1 MTDRVSPPASDL
13 EATCDRVMKGLSCD
27 PDAQILGTG
36 LTGPI
41 GIWLVFLMGEWR
53 RRTGASFRLQ
63 IVTRNKAKANEIFD
77 SFINEGWVTLLE
89 QDIRFLNLS
98 GSHPDIVIH
107 GATASARESFYGMTG
122 LDKFQGVV
130 QGTNQLLNELDPE
143 RSCKIVFLSSGSI
156 FGTTL
161 LEPGQAITQ
170 DWPETPAI
178 DEGAALGHAK
188 RAAEAHLTFHSLA
201 NPKHT
206 VSICRLFSFVGP
218 LLPLNYQYA
227 VGNFIADVLAGRP
240 IKVQSDGSAVRSFMY
255 LGDMAGWLLRV
266 IFAPNTEG
274 TFMIGSSKPVSIL
287 QLANLI
293 REIFNSPNDIEV
305 TGAETQYSRYS
316 ASHFYVPETTLSK
329 AALSV
334 DEWTSLEIALSRTA
348 EFLAGTSV
356 GTDSGGRQ
364 SL

>member
-1 MTDRVSPPASDL
+1 MTVWVSPPESDL
-13 EATCDRVMKGLSCD
+13 QATCDRVMEGLSCD
-27 PDAQILGTG
+27 QDAQILGTG

-53 RRTGASFRLQ
+53 KRTGASFRLQ
-63 IVTRNKAKANEIFD
+63 IVTRNRAKANDIFQI
-77 SFINEGWVTLLE
+77 FIEEGWVTLLE
-89 QDIRFLNLS
+89 QDIRFVDLG

-122 LDKFQGVV
+122 LEKFQGVV
-130 QGTNQLLNELDPE
+130 QGTNQLLRELDPN

-161 LEPGQAITQ
+161 LEPGQAIKQ

-201 NPKHT
+201 HPKHT

-227 VGNFIADVLAGRP
+227 VGNFIADVLAARP
-240 IKVQSDGSAVRSFMY
+240 IRVQSDGSAVRSFMY

-266 IFAPNTEG
+266 IFAQSEER
-274 TFMIGSSKPVSIL
+274 TFMIGSTRAVSIL
-287 QLANLI
+287 ELANLI
-293 REIFNSPNDIEV
+293 RKVFNSPNDIEV
-305 TGAETQYSRYS
+305 TGSTSRYSRYA
-316 ASHFYVPETTLSK
+316 ASDFYVPETALTRS
-329 AALSV
+329 ALSV
-334 DEWTSLEIALSRTA
+334 DEWTSLEIALTRTA
-348 EFLAGTSV
+348 EFLASR
-356 GTDSGGRQ
+356 SAGGDPGYPYAI
-364 SL
+364 